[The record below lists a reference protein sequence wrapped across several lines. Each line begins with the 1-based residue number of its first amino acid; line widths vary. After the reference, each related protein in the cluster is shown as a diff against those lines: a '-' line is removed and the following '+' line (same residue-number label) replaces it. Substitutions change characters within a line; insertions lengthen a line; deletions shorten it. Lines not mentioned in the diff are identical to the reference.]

1 MEERIL
7 RGKCGVRLTARQE
20 EADGVLWRE
29 GEWELR
35 RDEVQGFRGG
45 CTEEKEGGNG
55 GEMAQ
60 EKFIFLKIRH

>member
-45 CTEEKEGGNG
+45 CTEEKESEM
-55 GEMAQ
+55 GE
-60 EKFIFLKIRH
+60 KWHKKNSFF